1 VSSHQFPMLTRLS
14 KRVIDAATPAPRD
27 YFLWDQM
34 VKGFGA
40 KITPAGAKVYVLQYR
55 CKGRQRRYTIGRHGS
70 PWTADE
76 ARTEAV
82 RLLAEVVRGDDPADL
97 KRAERG
103 NVTFSAFA
111 DRYLR
116 EHADLHKKPRSAELD
131 RWLLRTH
138 ILPAIGSRRLGDIS
152 RSDVARMHRNL
163 AETPIA
169 ANRVLGLTAAMFTL
183 AERQGLRQEGSNP
196 CRHVEK
202 FKERSRERFRSEDEI
217 ARLGEALGQAEAAGS
232 PPGAIAA
239 IRLLILSGARK
250 GEILGLQSRSV
261 SFERSLIDLPD
272 SKTGSKVIYLNAPA
286 TALLASLPRI
296 DGNPYVLPGE
306 RAGAH
311 IVNIEKTWRR
321 VRHAA
326 GLDDV
331 RIHDL
336 RHSFAAVGA
345 SAGFS
350 LPLIGALLGHAE
362 VATTRRY
369 AHLAND
375 PVRQANE
382 AIGARIAAALR
393 APPVRAAS

>member
-1 VSSHQFPMLTRLS
+1 MRLS
-14 KRVIDAATPAPRD
+14 KRIIDAATPRPKD
-27 YFLWDQM
+27 HFLWDQT

-70 PWTADE
+70 PWTVDE

-82 RLLAEVVRGDDPADL
+82 RLLGEIVRGSDPADL
-97 KRAERG
+97 KRGERDD
-103 NVTFSAFA
+103 VTFAVFA
-111 DRYLR
+111 ERYLR

-138 ILPAIGSRRLGDIS
+138 ILPAIGSRRLGDTT
-152 RSDVARMHRNL
+152 RSDIARLHRSL
-163 AETPIA
+163 AATPIA

-183 AERQGLRQEGSNP
+183 AERWGLRPEGGNP
-196 CRHVEK
+196 CRHIEK
-202 FKERSRERFRSEDEI
+202 FKERSRERFLSEAEI
-217 ARLGEALGQAEAAGS
+217 ARLGEALGAAEAGGA
-232 PPGAIAA
+232 PPAA
-239 IRLLILSGARK
+239 VAALRLLILSGARK
-250 GEILGLQSRSV
+250 GEIIGLQWRWV
-261 SFERSLIDLPD
+261 SFERSLLELPD

-286 TALLASLPRI
+286 AALLAALPRI
-296 DGNPYVLPGE
+296 DGNPHVLPGD
-306 RAGAH
+306 RAGSH

-321 VRHAA
+321 VRQTA

-350 LPLIGALLGHAE
+350 LPLLGALLGHAE
-362 VATTRRY
+362 VATTQRY

-382 AIGARIAAALR
+382 AIGARIAAALG
-393 APPVRAAS
+393 APPVRVAS

>member
-1 VSSHQFPMLTRLS
+1 MLMRLS
-14 KRVIDAATPAPRD
+14 KRLIDAAPSGPREH
-27 YFLWDQM
+27 FLWDQT

-40 KITPAGAKVYVLQYR
+40 KITPAGTKVYILQYR

-70 PWTADE
+70 PWTVDE

-82 RLLAEVVRGDDPADL
+82 RLLGEVVRGNDPADL

-103 NVTFSAFA
+103 DVTFSAFA

-138 ILPAIGSRRLGDIS
+138 ILPAIGPRRLGDIS
-152 RSDVARMHRNL
+152 RSDIARLHRKL
-163 AETPIA
+163 AGTPIA
-169 ANRVLGLTAAMFTL
+169 ANRVLGLTSAMFTL
-183 AERQGLRQEGSNP
+183 AERWGLRPEGSNS
-196 CRHVEK
+196 CRNIEK
-202 FKERSRERFRSEDEI
+202 FKERSRERFLSEVEI
-217 ARLGEALGQAEAAGS
+217 ARLGDALGQAEAAGA
-232 PPGAIAA
+232 PHAAIAA

-250 GEILGLQSRSV
+250 GEILGLQWRWV
-261 SFERSLIDLPD
+261 SFERSLIELPD

-286 TALLASLPRI
+286 TALLAGLARI
-296 DGNPYVLPGE
+296 DGNPHVLPGD
-306 RAGAH
+306 RAGSH

-331 RIHDL
+331 RLHDL

-362 VATTRRY
+362 VATTQRY

-382 AIGARIAAALR
+382 AIGARIAAALGR
-393 APPVRAAS
+393 PPVSAAS

>member
-1 VSSHQFPMLTRLS
+1 MLTRLS
-14 KRVIDAATPAPRD
+14 KRVIDAAAPAPRD
-27 YFLWDQM
+27 YFLWDQT

-40 KITPAGAKVYVLQYR
+40 KITPTGAKVYVLQYR
-55 CKGRQRRYTIGRHGS
+55 RKGRQRRYTIGRHGS
-70 PWTADE
+70 PWTAEE

-103 NVTFSAFA
+103 DVTFSAFA

-138 ILPAIGSRRLGDIS
+138 ILPAIASRRLGDIS
-152 RSDVARMHRNL
+152 RSDVARMHRDL

-183 AERQGLRQEGSNP
+183 AERWGLRQEGSNP

-202 FKERSRERFRSEDEI
+202 FKERSRERFLSEVEI

-232 PPGAIAA
+232 PPAAIAA
-239 IRLLILSGARK
+239 VRLLILSGARK
-250 GEILGLQSRSV
+250 GEILALQWRWV
-261 SFERSLIDLPD
+261 SFERSLIELPD

-286 TALLASLPRI
+286 TALLAGLPRI
-296 DGNPYVLPGE
+296 AGNPYVLPGD

-326 GLDDV
+326 GLDEV
-331 RIHDL
+331 RLHDL

-362 VATTRRY
+362 VATTQRY

-382 AIGARIAAALR
+382 AIGARIAAALG
-393 APPVRAAS
+393 APPLRVAL